1 METIKNLAAH
11 LDDKIKLR
19 GIWEMIDGVVLEKG
33 LEQGYQ
39 ALHRFNPDLAEEF
52 LQLAEAYM
60 KADREGMVDEAADL
74 GAAVLKLIIFK
85 RK

>member
-1 METIKNLAAH
+1 METIKKLAAH